1 LGNSSAVKEN
11 SLKGEGMKKF
21 VPMLTLSLAVVL
33 GSSTLS
39 WAADDMA
46 PAAPASD
53 SSAAQPG
60 SAPAPAAAPA
70 PVKKQ
75 VHKKKH
81 VKKHKKV
88 HKAPAK
94 EMAPAAAPG
103 GDAAAP
109 AEGGAG
115 K

>member
-1 LGNSSAVKEN
+1 
-11 SLKGEGMKKF
+11 MKKL
-21 VPMLTLSLAVVL
+21 VPMLTLSLAVLL

-39 WAADDMA
+39 WAADEMA
-46 PAAPASD
+46 PAAPAND
-53 SSAAQPG
+53 SSAAQSG
-60 SAPAPAAAPA
+60 SAPAPAAAP
-70 PVKKQ
+70 VKKK

-88 HKAPAK
+88 AKAPAK

>member
-1 LGNSSAVKEN
+1 
-11 SLKGEGMKKF
+11 MKKL
-21 VPMLTLSLAVVL
+21 VPMLTLSLAVLL

-39 WAADDMA
+39 WAADEMA
-46 PAAPASD
+46 PAAPAAD
-53 SSAAQPG
+53 SGTAQPG
-60 SAPAPAAAPA
+60 STPAPAAAPE
-70 PVKKQ
+70 KKP

-94 EMAPAAAPG
+94 EKAPEAAPA

-109 AEGGAG
+109 TDGGAG

>member
-1 LGNSSAVKEN
+1 
-11 SLKGEGMKKF
+11 M
-21 VPMLTLSLAVVL
+21 
-33 GSSTLS
+33 S
-39 WAADDMA
+39 WAADEMA

-53 SSAAQPG
+53 SSVAQSG
-60 SAPAPAAAPA
+60 SAPAPAA

-75 VHKKKH
+75 THKKKH

-94 EMAPAAAPG
+94 EMAPAAVPG

-109 AEGGAG
+109 VEGGTG